1 MTISNLK
8 TVLPAELHRVWDVV
22 TDVRR
27 YPDWRSDVERVEVPS
42 AQEFWEYTRGGY
54 VTKFTIT
61 KEDTKEETG
70 RRWELAMENDNMTGY
85 WVGVFR
91 QRGAAT
97 IVDFTEYVTAKK
109 LWMKPFV
116 KLYLKR
122 QQAQFAADLR
132 AALETRRS
140 A

>member
-61 KEDTKEETG
+61 KEETG
-70 RRWELAMENDNMTGY
+70 RRWELAMENDNMTGH
-85 WVGVFR
+85 WVGEI
-91 QRGAAT
+91 G
-97 IVDFTEYVTAKK
+97 
-109 LWMKPFV
+109 
-116 KLYLKR
+116 
-122 QQAQFAADLR
+122 R
-132 AALETRRS
+132 AHV
-140 A
+140 

>member
-27 YPDWRSDVERVEVPS
+27 YPDWRSDVERVEVPG
-42 AQEFWEYTRGGY
+42 AREFWEYTRGGY

-61 KEDTKEETG
+61 KEETG
-70 RRWELAMENDNMTGY
+70 RRWELAMEND
-85 WVGVFR
+85 
-91 QRGAAT
+91 
-97 IVDFTEYVTAKK
+97 VDFTEYVTAKK

-122 QQAQFAADLR
+122 QQAQFAADLW